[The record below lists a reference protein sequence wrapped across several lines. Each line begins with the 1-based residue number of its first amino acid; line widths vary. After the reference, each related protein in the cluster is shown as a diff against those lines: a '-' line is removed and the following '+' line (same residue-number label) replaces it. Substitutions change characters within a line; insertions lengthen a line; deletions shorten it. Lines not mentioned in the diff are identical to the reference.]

1 MIGPITGEQ
10 SDDRSSELVWRLDD
24 RSSETVWRGDDRSIS
39 HERTSEE
46 SAGQKSD
53 DLPAKLFPMI
63 NHREGGRGCQK
74 IIIIMNSE
82 LFSVYAG
89 SFI

>member
-1 MIGPITGEQ
+1 M
-10 SDDRSSELVWRLDD
+10 
-24 RSSETVWRGDDRSIS
+24 RGNPSIEKNHAYLLIYLHTHNKPDPNYFWPRVPAIS
-39 HERTSEE
+39 HERSSEE

-74 IIIIMNSE
+74 IIIVMNYE
-82 LFSVYAG
+82 LFSIYAG